1 MSYIFKKQK
10 PDLTSNPWKTNSVLE
25 KYNNPWIRVTHRDVI
40 NPSGG
45 AGIYGLVH
53 FKNVAIGV
61 VPVDEE
67 GYTWLVGQYRYTL
80 EQYHWEIPEG
90 GCPEGESFLAA
101 AQRELAEETGMTA
114 QEWIP
119 LLEAHLSNSVT
130 DEYCVCF
137 VARALK
143 QGTAMPEETE
153 QLTLRRLPLEEA
165 VGMVLR
171 GDITD
176 AVSVMALLKV
186 WVQRLELG
194 L

>member
-1 MSYIFKKQK
+1 MSYIFKKQQ
-10 PDLTSNPWKTNSVLE
+10 PDHTTNPWKTNSVLE
-25 KYNNPWIRVTHRDVI
+25 KYNNPWIQVTHRDVI

-53 FKNVAIGV
+53 FKNVAVGV

-90 GCPEGESFLAA
+90 GCPAHESFLAA
-101 AQRELAEETGMTA
+101 AQRELVEETGMTA

-137 VARALK
+137 VARGLN

-186 WVQRLELG
+186 WVQRPELG